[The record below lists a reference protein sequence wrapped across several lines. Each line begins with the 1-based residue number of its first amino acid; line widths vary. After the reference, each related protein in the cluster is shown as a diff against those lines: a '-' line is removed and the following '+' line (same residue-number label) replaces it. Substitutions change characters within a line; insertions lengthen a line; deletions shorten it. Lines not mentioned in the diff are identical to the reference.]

1 MSKNTLKNALKF
13 YADEDHWRM
22 VPDADSRG
30 MHNAVEMDRGAIA
43 RAALKQAE
51 NEDNDQGGR

>member
-1 MSKNTLKNALKF
+1 MDENTKLRNALKF

-22 VPDADSRG
+22 VPDADCRG

-43 RAALKQAE
+43 RAALKETEKKQP
-51 NEDNDQGGR
+51 